1 MEQEDRRLHY
11 HRRGRAG
18 SAPRTS
24 SIQFNMLLP
33 FDNTMFLF
41 RDSPDA
47 WEGTCNAYVLLK
59 PGADPADLAPAFLQ
73 LTQQIIQMMQSEGKE
88 IPKDRPEDFSP
99 YRLQPLTDLRSDT
112 GLTQWVG
119 HGVMEPRDPYVS
131 YVLGSI
137 ALAVLLM
144 GCINFVNLAIG
155 RASLRAA
162 EVGVRKAAGAGRG
175 QLMRQFIGEAVVLSV
190 VGLGAGCALAALLLP
205 AFNAT
210 FSQELS
216 LGLSEPSMLGALG
229 VLLLLV
235 SLGAGWY
242 PAFVLSRLDP
252 LSAIRR
258 NVSMSEDRSI

>member
-1 MEQEDRRLHY
+1 
-11 HRRGRAG
+11 
-18 SAPRTS
+18 
-24 SIQFNMLLP
+24 
-33 FDNTMFLF
+33 MF
-41 RDSPDA
+41 
-47 WEGTCNAYVLLK
+47 
-59 PGADPADLAPAFLQ
+59 
-73 LTQQIIQMMQSEGKE
+73 
-88 IPKDRPEDFSP
+88 
-99 YRLQPLTDLRSDT
+99 RLQPLTDLRSDT
-112 GLTQWVG
+112 SVMSFKDG
-119 HGVMEPRDPYVS
+119 HGVVEPRDPFIS
-131 YVLGSI
+131 YVLVSM

-216 LGLSEPSMLGALG
+216 LGLERAEYAGCIRG
-229 VLLLLV
+229 TLLLLV

-242 PAFVLSRLDP
+242 PALVLSRLDP

-258 NVSMSEDRSI
+258 STCP